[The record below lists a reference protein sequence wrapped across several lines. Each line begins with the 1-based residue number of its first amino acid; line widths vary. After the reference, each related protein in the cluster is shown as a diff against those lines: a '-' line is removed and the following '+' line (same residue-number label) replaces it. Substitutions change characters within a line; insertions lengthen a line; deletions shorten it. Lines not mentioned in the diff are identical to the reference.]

1 MSEEEDSSNP
11 EMDEK
16 VVEEKKQTQELKS
29 ILHHIDTD
37 GAPQLLK
44 KDRERDLA
52 SEEKV
57 LDKLKLESSPL
68 RGKESVPKEERSTGN
83 FYRDMSIFFTQLG
96 RAYENRYALWES
108 SFASIMTILK
118 KMRKFN
124 EVQTNALIGTINEL
138 DKKLQKGLH
147 DFEIKRD
154 EMERFSDI
162 DYKQVTQDFKKT
174 MELLHLQIQ
183 EIQMRQEI
191 DQLYQ
196 IYAN

>member
-1 MSEEEDSSNP
+1 MSEEESSSH
-11 EMDEK
+11 EIDEK

-29 ILHHIDTD
+29 ILHNIDTD
-37 GAPQLLK
+37 GAPQLLVK
-44 KDRERDLA
+44 ERELDLV

-57 LDKLKLESSPL
+57 LDKLKLELSPL
-68 RGKESVPKEERSTGN
+68 RGKESVPKEERPTGI
-83 FYRDMSIFFTQLG
+83 FYRDMQIFFTQLG

-124 EVQTNALIGTINEL
+124 EVQTNNLIGTIKEL
-138 DKKLQKGLH
+138 DQKLQKGLH
-147 DFEIKRD
+147 DFEVKRD

-162 DYKQVTQDFKKT
+162 DYKQVTQDFNKT

-191 DQLYQ
+191 DQLYK